1 MLAPRRNWIH
11 SNKRLVKY
19 EVTHLR
25 HVTLHF
31 QIRNQLE
38 EFEIS
43 VYEFPRDEDEAES
56 SDIRA
61 PFAIVGSNTVVEDSK
76 GRRFRVRRY
85 PWGCVNIE
93 DQVKYYFTI
102 D

>member
-1 MLAPRRNWIH
+1 
-11 SNKRLVKY
+11 
-19 EVTHLR
+19 LR
-25 HVTLHF
+25 PFTFYF

-43 VYEFPRDEDEAES
+43 VYEFPRDEDGAES

-61 PFAIVGSNTVVEDSK
+61 PFAIVGSNAIVEDSA
-76 GRRFRVRRY
+76 GRRFRGRRY

-93 DQVKYYFTI
+93 DQVNTFYN
-102 D
+102 